1 MSAASGVSPAVSVVL
16 PVYRNREQL
25 PELLERLRA
34 VLEAASGGW
43 EIVFVDDCGADGSR
57 EWIAERARD
66 DARLVLLA
74 NPRNLG
80 QHASIVRG
88 LAAAQGELAVVMDA
102 DLQDAPEDLPRL
114 LAAWRPG
121 LGAVFA
127 QRAQPYQPA
136 ARHRTGRLLK
146 RLVRRLTGSRLPIG
160 VGTFVLIGREARERV
175 VRLAD
180 DRPYLQLLLVRTDLP
195 LAVVAIEKRRRAGSV
210 SAYTG
215 ASRFALGLRAL
226 WLALR
231 WRFIG
236 K

>member
-1 MSAASGVSPAVSVVL
+1 MSAASGVPPAVSVVL
-16 PVYRNREQL
+16 PVFRNRQQL

-34 VLEAASGGW
+34 VLETATGGW

-88 LAAAQGELAVVMDA
+88 LAAARGELAVVMDA

-114 LAAWRPG
+114 LAAWQPG

-127 QRAQPYQPA
+127 QRAQPYQSA
-136 ARHRTGRLLK
+136 ARHRSGRLFK
-146 RLVRRLTGSRLPIG
+146 RFVRRLTGSRLPIG
-160 VGTFVLIGREARERV
+160 VGTFVLVGGEARRRIV
-175 VRLAD
+175 QLAD
-180 DRPYLQLLLVRTDLP
+180 DRPYLQLLLVRADLP
-195 LAVVAIEKRRRAGSV
+195 LATVAIEKGERPGGA

-215 ASRFALGLRAL
+215 AGRIALGLRAL

-231 WRFIG
+231 WRIG
-236 K
+236 GR